1 MADTDGI
8 AWFERAV
15 ADEFLDLSDLLSTI
29 VNVST
34 EFTAEIPEGPPAD
47 NFKVIFE
54 EDTLNSQ
61 QVELNGTI
69 NNSVTTIAV
78 ATGHSAR
85 LRVGSVLQNTE
96 NIAADVTADS
106 HLERLVVTVITSD
119 ADITVATRG
128 ALSSTAKLHTDEA
141 ILHIVSH
148 IDQEFGGVPDPEPT
162 DRAELYNLCAIF
174 KASVRTSWI
183 RKFIK
188 SRTVPDEEQYQIV
201 QRTIEMMELVDRA
214 ALNGMR
220 GYSTISS
227 NRYYSLGGVIPTII
241 AAAGDNIIATAE
253 AIAPTVIN
261 ALNVKVR
268 EAARQHELPNKLIAR
283 TNVIRYISRFGED
296 TIRRVASERRR
307 GEYVNEFVTDL
318 GNVLTLVADDNVPQ
332 GHVMLYNPVNMR
344 KRSLIPLGLFQMPTA
359 KTSDEALLMMVHTYE
374 WRNADKLFAL
384 HTGITVPS

>member
-15 ADEFLDLSDLLSTI
+15 SDEFLDLTDLLSTI

-34 EFTAEIPEGPPAD
+34 EFTSEIPEGPPAD

-78 ATGHSAR
+78 TTGHSAR
-85 LRVGSVLQNTE
+85 LRVGTILQNTE
-96 NIAADVTADS
+96 NVAADAAADS
-106 HLERLVVTVITSD
+106 QAERLVVTVITSD
-119 ADITVATRG
+119 ADVAVATRG
-128 ALSSTAKLHTDEA
+128 ALSTTAKAHTDNA
-141 ILHIVSH
+141 VFNIIGHA
-148 IDQEFGGVPDPEPT
+148 DQEFGGVPDPQPT
-162 DRAELYNLCAIF
+162 DRAELYNLCQIE
-174 KASVRTSWI
+174 KGSVRTSWI

-201 QRTIEMMELVDRA
+201 QRTMEMMERVDRA
-214 ALNGMR
+214 ALNGVR
-220 GYSTISS
+220 GYATISS
-227 NRYYSLGGVIPTII
+227 NRYYTLGGVIPTIV
-241 AAAGDNIIATAE
+241 AAAGDNIVSTAE
-253 AIAPTVIN
+253 AISPTAVN
-261 ALNVKVR
+261 TLNVKVR
-268 EAARQHELPNKLIAR
+268 EAARQHELPTKLIAR

-296 TIRRVASERRR
+296 TVRRVASERRR

-318 GNVLTLVADDNVPQ
+318 GNVLTLVADDNMPL
-332 GHVMLYNPVNMR
+332 GHVMLYNPINMR
-344 KRSLIPLGLFQMPTA
+344 KRSLIPLGLFRMPEA
-359 KTSDEALLMMVHTYE
+359 KTSDLGLLMMVHTYE

-384 HTGITVPS
+384 HTGITVPG